1 MLIIIPIWS
10 QWSGQRAL
18 AQMALPP
25 STTRVGGGGV
35 NPKIIW
41 WLCNLQIKECS
52 SWWSEIGRRQRVWS
66 WIG

>member
-25 STTRVGGGGV
+25 STTQEWVEGGSIQKLFDGCV
-35 NPKIIW
+35 TYK
-41 WLCNLQIKECS
+41 
-52 SWWSEIGRRQRVWS
+52 
-66 WIG
+66 